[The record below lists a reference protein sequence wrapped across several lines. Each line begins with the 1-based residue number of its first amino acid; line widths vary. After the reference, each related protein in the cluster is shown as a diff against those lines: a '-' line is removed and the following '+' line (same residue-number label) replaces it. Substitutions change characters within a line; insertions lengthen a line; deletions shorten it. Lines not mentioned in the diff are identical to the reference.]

1 MSSISVRHVGV
12 CAGADRCCVRCWAGR
27 VFAAPQ
33 MSNRG
38 DKGGKASSFNVL
50 SAVSGARLVAE
61 ASRSVVQKQGDA
73 IRNAEAKRL
82 REQGGTSSAAAFGS
96 ASSFAAA
103 QRLGGGGLA
112 AAPVPRAGDISP
124 RPVDCAEEEGGGE
137 GSANNSPRGRSRSP
151 SFKPFSATW
160 RKTLFSNMAP
170 RACWRLRGRA
180 RGAPRANGLAYIWA
194 TSARRGCPSRT
205 AGGLAVRGA
214 PVVPEPQLQHTWL
227 KFLASQIE

>member
-1 MSSISVRHVGV
+1 
-12 CAGADRCCVRCWAGR
+12 
-27 VFAAPQ
+27 

-38 DKGGKASSFNVL
+38 DNGGKAPSFNVL

-61 ASRSVVQKQGDA
+61 ASRSVVQQQGDA

-82 REQGGTSSAAAFGS
+82 REQGGTGSAAAFGA

-151 SFKPFSATW
+151 SFKLTSVRPRRAGGAH
-160 RKTLFSNMAP
+160 LAP
-170 RACWRLRGRA
+170 RGVLRSERRGR
-180 RGAPRANGLAYIWA
+180 
-194 TSARRGCPSRT
+194 PSRT